1 MGKLLGVESLSD
13 SQEINEHKVAFGG
26 KMVNPPIAP
35 RSTAYSYILE

>member
-26 KMVNPPIAP
+26 NMVNPPIAP